1 MRTDI
6 DPTKGMS
13 SNSLRGL
20 TFDWLRLLELGT
32 LDEASQ
38 RLAARIIGDR
48 IRIMENT
55 LTAAHSSDRVL
66 KALETICTICKDRE
80 QAERIISKHHA
91 DLLARVRETDA
102 YKGLPE

>member
-6 DPTKGMS
+6 DPTKGLS

-20 TFDWLRLLELGT
+20 TFDWLGRLDAGK
-32 LDEASQ
+32 LDEGQQ

-55 LTAAHSSDRVL
+55 LTADRSSDRVL
-66 KALETICTICKDRE
+66 KALESICVICKDRE

-91 DLLARVRETDA
+91 DMLPLVKQTEA